1 MELAVI
7 LSAFHRNASCFSQF
21 GNGYQLIA
29 SFPKSRNDSLGCGSA
44 LLIDGMHEDDV
55 SVFHVGKNN
64 IYRIVGVLGL
74 PIQCID
80 TPEDGRLS

>member
-29 SFPKSRNDSLGCGSA
+29 SFPKSRNDSLSGGSA

-55 SVFHVGKNN
+55 SVFHMVSGG
-64 IYRIVGVLGL
+64 ICLGFTRF
-74 PIQCID
+74 D
-80 TPEDGRLS
+80 SF